1 MIRFENVSV
10 TYDSAAEPTVRG
22 VELTIPEGELVLLVG
37 PSGVGKSTLLGTVS
51 GLVPHFTG
59 GTLRGRVTVDGRDTR
74 THKPRELADL
84 VGTVGQDPLAHF
96 VTDTVEDELAY
107 GMESLGLAPAV
118 MRRRVE
124 ETLDL
129 LGLAEL
135 RDRPIA
141 TLSGGQ
147 QQRVAIGSVLTP
159 HPKVLV
165 LDEPTSALDPAAAE
179 DVLSVLQRLVHD
191 LGTTVLLAE
200 HRLER
205 VVQYADQVILLPTP
219 GAPPVM
225 GPPADIMRISPVHP
239 PVVAL
244 GHLAGWNPLPLS
256 VRDARRRAGTLRNQ
270 LATHT
275 PRPPQAPHIDEA
287 APQPRSHHGDAPRPP
302 SHHGR
307 QPSAAPTTDGHPPQA
322 APTDGSRTPM
332 TSTPHGET
340 RTNPATSTTGA
351 PPTHDPQ
358 PPTAGTSHQETR
370 TNPATSTTGAPPAH
384 DPQPPTAGTSHGET
398 RTNPLSS
405 TGGAGG
411 KDSPAAGRAHPHRPA
426 AAKRTL
432 ANLFRRPP
440 GTPRTPTLATAT
452 ALGVRRG
459 RVEALRHVDLTVTPG
474 ETIALMGRNGAGK
487 STLLNTFV
495 GMIEPTRGSVGVG
508 GHTPHRTPPRDL
520 IREVGL
526 VPQEPRDLL
535 YANTVAAECT
545 AADEDAGAAP
555 GSCRDLVTALLPGVR
570 DDTHPRDLS
579 EGQRLA
585 LALAIVLTGRPP
597 LLLLD
602 EPTRGLDYAAKARL
616 VEVLRA
622 LAAEGHAIVLATHD
636 VELAA
641 ELAHRVVI
649 LAGGEVVADGPTA
662 EVVVSSP
669 AFAPQVAKILAPQH
683 WLTVPQVR
691 EALS

>member
-10 TYDSAAEPTVRG
+10 TYDSAEEPTVRG
-22 VELTIPEGELVLLVG
+22 VELAIPEGELVLLVG

-59 GTLRGRVTVDGRDTR
+59 GTLRGRVTVAGRDTR

-179 DVLSVLQRLVHD
+179 EVLSVLQRLVHD
-191 LGTTVLLAE
+191 LGTTVLMAE

-205 VVQYADQVILLPTP
+205 VIQYADQVILLPAP
-219 GAPPVM
+219 GEPPVM
-225 GPPADIMRISPVHP
+225 GTPADIMAVSPVHP

-244 GHLAGWNPLPLS
+244 GHLAGWTPLPLS
-256 VRDARRRAGTLRNQ
+256 VRDARRMASALRARL
-270 LATHT
+270 
-275 PRPPQAPHIDEA
+275 APHN
-287 APQPRSHHGDAPRPP
+287 
-302 SHHGR
+302 
-307 QPSAAPTTDGHPPQA
+307 PQA
-322 APTDGSRTPM
+322 APAT
-332 TSTPHGET
+332 HGET
-340 RTNPATSTTGA
+340 RANPSTSTGWGS
-351 PPTHDPQ
+351 PLLLK
-358 PPTAGTSHQETR
+358 SL
-370 TNPATSTTGAPPAH
+370 
-384 DPQPPTAGTSHGET
+384 GE
-398 RTNPLSS
+398 
-405 TGGAGG
+405 GGN
-411 KDSPAAGRAHPHRPA
+411 DSPAAGRAHPHPPVATR
-426 AAKRTL
+426 RTL
-432 ANLFRRPP
+432 ATLFRRAPD
-440 GTPRTPTLATAT
+440 TPRTPDIARTT

-459 RVEALRHVDLTVTPG
+459 RVEALRNADLTVTPG

-487 STLLNTFV
+487 STLLATLV
-495 GMIEPTRGSVGVG
+495 GLIEPTAGAVTVG
-508 GHTPHRTPPRDL
+508 GRTPHRTPPREL

-535 YANTVAAECT
+535 YANTVAAECAT
-545 AADEDAGAAP
+545 ADEDAGATP
-555 GSCRDLVTALLPGVR
+555 GSCRELVSQLLPGVR

-585 LALAIVLTGRPP
+585 LALAVVLTGRPP

-616 VEVLRA
+616 VTVLRA

-649 LAGGEVVADGPTA
+649 IAGGEVVADGPTA

>member
-10 TYDSAAEPTVRG
+10 TYDSAEEPTVRDAQ
-22 VELTIPEGELVLLVG
+22 LAISEGELVLLVG

-225 GPPADIMRISPVHP
+225 GTPEDIMKISPVHP

-244 GHLAGWNPLPLS
+244 GHLAGWDPLPLS
-256 VRDARRRAGTLRNQ
+256 VRNARRSAGSLREQ
-270 LATHT
+270 LASLT
-275 PRPPQAPHIDEA
+275 PQAP
-287 APQPRSHHGDAPRPP
+287 SNHG
-302 SHHGR
+302 
-307 QPSAAPTTDGHPPQA
+307 QPPQA
-322 APTDGSRTPM
+322 AAPTGDGRTPTAGTPHEKTRTDPL
-332 TSTPHGET
+332 TSTGDADGKHG
-340 RTNPATSTTGA
+340 PAAGQA
-351 PPTHDPQ
+351 ATHAPQ
-358 PPTAGTSHQETR
+358 PPTAGPPHE
-370 TNPATSTTGAPPAH
+370 ATGAL
-384 DPQPPTAGTSHGET
+384 PPT
-398 RTNPLSS
+398 S

-411 KDSPAAGRAHPHRPA
+411 KDGPAAGRAATHRPGA
-426 AAKRTL
+426 EGRTPPATARRTL
-432 ANLFRRPP
+432 ATLFRRPP
-440 GTPRTPTLATAT
+440 ATPNPPTAATAT

-487 STLLNTFV
+487 STLLSTLV
-495 GMIEPTRGSVGVG
+495 GMIEPTTGSVTVG
-508 GHTPHRTPPRDL
+508 TRTPHRTPPREL

-649 LAGGEVVADGPTA
+649 VAGGEVVADGPTA

-669 AFAPQVAKILAPQH
+669 AFAPQVAKVLAPQH